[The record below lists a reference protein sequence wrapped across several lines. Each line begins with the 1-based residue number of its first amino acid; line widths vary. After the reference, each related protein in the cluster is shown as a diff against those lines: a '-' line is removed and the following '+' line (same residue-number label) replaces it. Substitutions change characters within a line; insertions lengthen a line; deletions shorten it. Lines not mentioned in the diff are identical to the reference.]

1 LSYNYNNS
9 NSGIVNSAFAKIPLH
24 AANSG
29 ISTALLDHEISSCV
43 SYFKPPIEKIA
54 KLKIKIRYHNN
65 MLVNLQNANLSLSL
79 IINQVSKEFA
89 PLVR

>member
-1 LSYNYNNS
+1 M
-9 NSGIVNSAFAKIPLH
+9 
-24 AANSG
+24 
-29 ISTALLDHEISSCV
+29 

-65 MLVNLQNANLSLSL
+65 MLVNLQNANISLSLS
-79 IINQVSKEFA
+79 INQLNKEFA